1 MTGKKRVAR
10 VEEDKVRLEDRLMI
24 MPNNNQRLQLIIV
37 ISVSLDHL
45 TLRSRL
51 SAGQTSPI
59 VVMVVYI
66 E

>member
-51 SAGQTSPI
+51 SAGQTCPI